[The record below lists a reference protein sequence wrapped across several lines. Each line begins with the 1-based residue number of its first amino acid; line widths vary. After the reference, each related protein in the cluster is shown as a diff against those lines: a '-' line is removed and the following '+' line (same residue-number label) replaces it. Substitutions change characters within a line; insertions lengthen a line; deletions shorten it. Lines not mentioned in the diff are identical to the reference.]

1 MSNLHRI
8 QWIDAAL
15 RDNRFPNCTS
25 IASEFGI
32 SPRQASRDVE
42 YLKYSLG
49 APVEYSFA
57 RRGYYYSEKTFV
69 LPSYFIGEEERE
81 ALGYLA
87 DRYRAAG
94 GDATAGLAAF
104 FEKLGA
110 GGAQTKRPPTADV
123 PVYTLRAGQI
133 KTYGLMKEA
142 AAARRK
148 VRIAYVDTGNRKTER
163 VIRPYV
169 VFIKEKAD
177 YVHAFCEARRA
188 ERDFRLDRIAKPELL
203 EERFDLPASFDP
215 RPFDSAQGKP
225 YAGGYRFDFR
235 LPYRALIVLD
245 RPPPPDCPLA
255 LVPAGDSAYAVEFAS
270 SLDLFRKLVSVS
282 SGFSILKPVWLRKKC
297 REFFAS
303 LAEKNG

>member
-25 IASEFGI
+25 IAAEFGI

-57 RRGYYYSEKTFV
+57 RRGYYYSERTFV
-69 LPSYFIGEEERE
+69 LPSYFIGEGERE
-81 ALGYLA
+81 ALIYLA

-104 FEKLGA
+104 FDKLNA
-110 GGAQTKRPPTADV
+110 GGAAADRPPSAGV
-123 PVYTLRAGQI
+123 PVYRLKAGQVKI
-133 KTYGLMKEA
+133 YGLMKEA

-148 VRIAYVDTGNRKTER
+148 VRIAYRDGGNRTSER
-163 VIRPYV
+163 VIRPYA
-169 VFIKEKAD
+169 VFIKDKAD

-188 ERDFRLDRIAKPELL
+188 ERDFRLDRIGGSSILD
-203 EERFDLPASFDP
+203 ERFEVPASFDP
-215 RPFDSAQGKP
+215 GP
-225 YAGGYRFDFR
+225 YTADFRFAFR
-235 LPYRALIVLD
+235 LPYRALVALD
-245 RPPPPDCPLA
+245 SPPPPDCALG
-255 LVPAGDSAYAVEFAS
+255 LVPAGNGVYEVVFSS

-282 SGFSILKPVWLRKKC
+282 SGFTVVGPLWLRRKC
-297 REFFAS
+297 REFFS
-303 LAEKNG
+303 RLAEKNE